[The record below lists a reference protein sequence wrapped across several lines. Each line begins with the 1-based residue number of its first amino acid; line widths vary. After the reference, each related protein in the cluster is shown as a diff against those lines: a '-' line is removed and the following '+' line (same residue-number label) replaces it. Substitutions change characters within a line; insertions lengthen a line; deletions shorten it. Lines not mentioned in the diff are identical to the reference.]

1 MDDPETMSGIRLS
14 GAEKAL
20 LRAWRRSVGSA
31 AGRRGAGLDPVE
43 RKLLN
48 HWRQWRHFP
57 ATRPPWAAAMQ
68 HRFGDRE
75 DEPEQRTGIVG
86 ERGYLPEA
94 PSRLLGMLLGGAL
107 GESVGRGE
115 PEDPGER
122 TTASLFA
129 LEGLIRGHA
138 RLRAE
143 EGGDPAES
151 VLAALQRWLHTRGVA
166 WVDCTGDP
174 TAEAPDGWL
183 VEQPV
188 LRTSSSDDPTML
200 TALARVAAGHPAGT
214 RDKPVNYADSAAAIP
229 VGAFAALWS
238 GDSNAVFSLAT
249 DLAALTHGHPHGHH
263 AAGFLGSATYGLLR
277 GRSLYDSIGHGLAK
291 WPQRPRALVQ
301 ALRLGRNSPAG
312 HLPSRR
318 HLDAMRAMNP
328 GHRAVEAL
336 GIAIRVA
343 LACPDDL
350 TRALD
355 IASDHGGDRAASAM
369 VCGQLLGALHGPTA
383 VPSRQVRALPVHGVV
398 ERLVD
403 DAVTEFGPHPSRSPE
418 WDRRYPA
425 IEALPAPPELAAEDA
440 VHRQD
445 RFLGAVL
452 GGAVGE
458 ALGIPIT
465 GDSWEAIRGRHG
477 ERGLTAYVPAGHPSG
492 RLGSDTQLVLFS
504 LEGTIRANV
513 ARRREGVED
522 PTRHVQHAYQRW
534 LHTQHLSWNRAA
546 GEFLQRTP
554 KPDGWLVDQRAL
566 FQTRNPGRTM
576 MRTLIAFAKGQQSVG
591 SPQNPVS
598 SSRGSSAV
606 MRAVPAA
613 LWSADP
619 AEVFGVGVRTAAL
632 THGAPGAYLSAGA
645 LGCVVSRLVAGEDLP
660 TAVERAREQLR
671 RHEGHEE
678 VDERIAAALRLADG
692 GAADPATVESTLGSG
707 WLAPDALAIGLH
719 AALAAKGDFDLAL
732 ALAVNHSGNSATTGA
747 VCGSVV
753 AASLGA
759 KELPEHWLRELELRE
774 VVERLVH
781 DAGMEFGAE
790 PPEEADWVQ
799 RYPPT

>member
-1 MDDPETMSGIRLS
+1 MSGIRLS

-20 LRAWRRSVGSA
+20 LRAWRRSVGST
-31 AGRRGAGLDPVE
+31 GRSGGSGLDPVE

-57 ATRPPWAAAMQ
+57 STRPPWAAAMQ
-68 HRFGDRE
+68 HRFGDQDE
-75 DEPEQRTGIVG
+75 DPEQYTGIVG

-94 PSRLLGMLLGGAL
+94 PSRMLGMLLAGAV

-115 PEDPGER
+115 PRDPGER

-138 RLRAE
+138 RLRAD
-143 EGGDPAES
+143 EGDDPAES

-166 WVDCTGDP
+166 WTDCTGDP
-174 TAEAPDGWL
+174 EAQGPDGWL

-214 RDKPVNYADSAAAIP
+214 RDKPVNYADSATATP
-229 VGAFAALWS
+229 LGAFAALWS
-238 GDSNAVFSLAT
+238 SDSNTVFALAT

-277 GRSLYDSIGHGLAK
+277 GRSLYDSIGHGLTK
-291 WPQRPRALVQ
+291 WPLRPRSLVH
-301 ALRLGRNSPAG
+301 ALRLGRNSPVG

-328 GHRAVEAL
+328 GHKAVDAL
-336 GIAIRVA
+336 SIAIRVA
-343 LACPDDL
+343 LACPDDVPK
-350 TRALD
+350 ALE
-355 IASDHGGDRAASAM
+355 IAADHGGDTATSAM

-383 VPSRQVRALPVHGVV
+383 VPARQVRALPVHGVV
-398 ERLVD
+398 ERLLN
-403 DAVTEFGPHPSRSPE
+403 DAVIEFGPHPSRSPE

-425 IEALPAPPELAAEDA
+425 IEALPAPPELKAEDA

-458 ALGIPIT
+458 ALGIPVT
-465 GDSWEAIRGRHG
+465 GDSWEAIKGRHG
-477 ERGLTAYVPAGHPSG
+477 ENGLTAYVPAGHPSG
-492 RLGSDTQLVLFS
+492 RLGSDTQLLLFS

-513 ARRREGVED
+513 ARRREQAED
-522 PTRHVQHAYQRW
+522 PTRHLQHAYQRW
-534 LHTQHLSWNRAA
+534 LHTQHLSWSRAA
-546 GEFLQRTP
+546 GEFLQDTP

-576 MRTLIAFAKGQQSVG
+576 MRTLIAFAKGQQAVG

-598 SSRGSSAV
+598 ASRGSSAV

-613 LWSADP
+613 LWSDDP
-619 AEVFGVGVRTAAL
+619 AEVFRVGMNAAAL
-632 THGAPGAYLSAGA
+632 THGAPGAYLSAGT
-645 LGCVVSRLVAGEDLP
+645 LGCMISRLVAGEDLV
-660 TAVERAREQLR
+660 TATGRAREQLR
-671 RHEGHEE
+671 RHDGHEE
-678 VDERIAAALRLADG
+678 VDQRIAAALQLADG
-692 GAADPATVESTLGSG
+692 GVVHPDIVESTLGSG
-707 WLAPDALAIGLH
+707 WLAADALGLGLY
-719 AALAAKGDFDLAL
+719 AAVAAKEDFDRAL
-732 ALAVNHSGNSATTGA
+732 SLAVNHSGNSATTTA
-747 VCGSVV
+747 VCGSLV
-753 AASLGA
+753 AATLGA
-759 KELPEHWLRELELRE
+759 KVLPEYWMAELELRQ
-774 VVERLVH
+774 VVERLAH
-781 DAGMEFGAE
+781 DASLEFGSE
-790 PPEEADWVQ
+790 PPQEADWSV